1 MFFLQGRQRWRCHSV
16 SGWRRNWCMPLYAK
30 RSSMPLGGSRPY
42 NYSHMLVIYGRCA
55 RPWESLL
62 HIDIDFINIF
72 NLWWFAFFSE
82 IFPFCSPTLSW
93 GLPVHRIH
101 RLLCCDLLGTPCVL
115 VWYCKGSDVMCFEKN
130 ENEMI
135 KFCVKCWRGW
145 IGVKE
150 LRTRPP

>member
-1 MFFLQGRQRWRCHSV
+1 MTMSFCFRMTEKLMYAVVCHWASGLVCHWADHGRV
-16 SGWRRNWCMPLYAK
+16 DLF
-30 RSSMPLGGSRPY
+30 

-62 HIDIDFINIF
+62 HIDFINIF
-72 NLWWFAFFSE
+72 NIWWFAFFSE
-82 IFPFCSPTLSW
+82 IFPFCSTTLSW